1 MDIRPSRRS
10 RNVLVDMTPLID
22 VVFLLLIF
30 FMVSTTFDKQTQLK
44 VDLPEASAQAE
55 ESEQTKTIAITID
68 AKGNFYLDDQE
79 LVTHDVD
86 TLKRAL
92 RKAAAERTDIPVAVT
107 SDKQAPFQAIM
118 MVMDAAGQLG
128 LSHISFL
135 AKALPTEE

>member
-1 MDIRPSRRS
+1 VNIRPSRRS
-10 RNVLVDMTPLID
+10 RNILVDMTPLID

-44 VDLPEASAQAE
+44 VDLPQASARAE
-55 ESEQTKTIAITID
+55 ESKEAESVAITID
-68 AKGNFYLDDQE
+68 AKGNFYLNDQE

-92 RKAAAERTDIPVAVT
+92 KKAAAGRADIPVTVT
-107 SDKQAPFQAIM
+107 SDKQAPFQAVM

-128 LSHISFL
+128 LSRLSFL
-135 AKALPTEE
+135 ARAAQAEE

>member
-44 VDLPEASAQAE
+44 VDLPEASAQVE
-55 ESEQTKTIAITID
+55 QSEQTKTIAITID

-107 SDKQAPFQAIM
+107 SDKQAPFQAVM

-135 AKALPTEE
+135 AKASPTEE